1 MKFSVLQQNRIV
13 YRNSIQE
20 TLLSISSN
28 GLGNKSYFM
37 PVCSIVKLLP
47 LSTCGRPVALLHS
60 ASYTNRHEITVY
72 YGEVNYVNSLVPG
85 QLLSTFAISTSLL
98 KYRSR
103 TQCMFQK
110 VCLGHQSASADDKAG
125 NICCQQATQCKYT
138 VRHCNINY
146 IQLSAILAIL
156 PSPHMEMVLFCLFLL
171 LYVPCQQLWSLQDGQ
186 FT

>member
-1 MKFSVLQQNRIV
+1 
-13 YRNSIQE
+13 
-20 TLLSISSN
+20 
-28 GLGNKSYFM
+28 M

-85 QLLSTFAISTSLL
+85 QLLSTFAISTPLL

-110 VCLGHQSASADDKAG
+110 VCLNHQSASANDKAG

-138 VRHCNINY
+138 VRHCKIILTTYNY
-146 IQLSAILAIL
+146 HLHQRRFCRIYLSTN
-156 PSPHMEMVLFCLFLL
+156 PSPHDPQDLL
-171 LYVPCQQLWSLQDGQ
+171 LAQTNRPMKTPGSIFSIIPSCQSD
-186 FT
+186 